1 MGEEGLSVVGGLT
14 AIRVP
19 PEHNVMEV
27 TVIGPGYGE
36 CILLHIG
43 KGSWIIVDSCLNSKA
58 LPAALKYFQDLGLNP
73 AEVVRL
79 IVATH
84 WHDDHIRGMGELVE
98 VCDNAAFCCASALR
112 AREFLTAVGALAN
125 RPMSRGGSGMQE
137 LHKVLSLLL
146 ERSSEPVFAIANR
159 RIFNWGGCEV
169 WALSPFD
176 KEFDAFLREIGLLLP
191 QERETK
197 RRTLSTLT
205 PNKIAVVLLI
215 KIGNTA
221 VLLGSDLERRGWL
234 EILDAS
240 ERPSC
245 KASFFKVP
253 HHGSQN
259 AHEDRVWNEMLH
271 SDPIAALTPWRRG
284 GRSLPTES
292 DVKRILSFTR
302 KAYATA
308 QRDISSHKPAR
319 NRNRTVV
326 KTIREVSKRINRIV
340 QPPGMIRLRREFGS
354 QTDWNIETFGS
365 ACQLADYWS

>member
-1 MGEEGLSVVGGLT
+1 MGGVTTLG
-14 AIRVP
+14 VP

-27 TVIGPGYGE
+27 TLIGPGYGE
-36 CILLHIG
+36 CIILHIG
-43 KGSWIIVDSCLNSKA
+43 NGSWVIVDSCIGADSR
-58 LPAALKYFQDLGLNP
+58 PAALAYFHDMGLNP
-73 AEVVRL
+73 SEVVRL

-98 VCDNAAFCCASALR
+98 VCDDAIFCCANALR
-112 AREFLTAVGALAN
+112 TQEFLAIMDAIAS
-125 RPMSRGGSGMQE
+125 RPMSQVGSGMQE
-137 LHKVLSLLL
+137 LYRARLLL
-146 ERSSEPVFAIANR
+146 EARSSRPVFAIANR
-159 RIFNWGGCEV
+159 RIFSRDSCEV
-169 WALSPFD
+169 WSLSPCD
-176 KEFDAFLREIGLLLP
+176 KEVDSFLQGIDRLRP

-197 RRTLSTLT
+197 RRTPTLT
-205 PNKIAVVLLI
+205 PNEVAVVLLI
-215 KIGNTA
+215 EIGNTA

-234 EILDAS
+234 EILDTS
-240 ERPSC
+240 GRPSC

-271 SDPIAALTPWRRG
+271 SDPIAALTPWQRG
-284 GRSLPTES
+284 GRSLPTKR

-308 QRDISSHKPAR
+308 APRDIPSRRPAR

-326 KTIREVSKRINRIV
+326 KTIREVSKRNSRTA

-354 QTDWNIETFGS
+354 QTDWDIKTFGS
-365 ACQLADYWS
+365 ACQLADY